1 MLPCTLL
8 GSLIGVQLNS
18 ILPDVVV
25 LGLLTILLFYM
36 AYKALRSAIKKF
48 RQENKEKREERQNNM
63 LAKNE
68 GEEGVEKKE
77 KEVNMVASNSPRQI
91 RPIEEIE
98 LAEIKHETKNHA
110 YEHSNPDKSLDKE
123 ECELPPINQPKDMTE
138 GPQEEEES
146 EQKQQQSERTEA
158 HSPIDVQEDVM
169 RSDEGSPA
177 RDEEEKEKSEKSESS
192 GDSET
197 ELQSMAKID
206 SPALRK
212 IKKTEKTH
220 FQWSKLLVFIVV
232 FIVLESSS
240 ILRGSRRAPSLVGI
254 KTCSWIDWSIYAF
267 TVLFIIGMTIY
278 GSIYLKRL
286 YIRKLKSDYEFK
298 KGDVHWTV
306 KKILLMIFIGFIAGL
321 ISGGLGLGG
330 GVIYNPLFLEL
341 GISPTVA
348 SATGMYLVMF
358 GTLTN
363 TILYAMADYLR
374 YDWGLWQAAFTV
386 TGSIIGLKLVN
397 KAIKKTGR
405 VSIIVFL
412 LALVIFGS
420 AIVIPVNSTFGLI
433 KDLDDGKNVFGFK
446 WLCD

>member
-1 MLPCTLL
+1 M
-8 GSLIGVQLNS
+8 
-18 ILPDVVV
+18 
-25 LGLLTILLFYM
+25 
-36 AYKALRSAIKKF
+36 K
-48 RQENKEKREERQNNM
+48 
-63 LAKNE
+63 
-68 GEEGVEKKE
+68 
-77 KEVNMVASNSPRQI
+77 
-91 RPIEEIE
+91 
-98 LAEIKHETKNHA
+98 
-110 YEHSNPDKSLDKE
+110 
-123 ECELPPINQPKDMTE
+123 
-138 GPQEEEES
+138 
-146 EQKQQQSERTEA
+146 
-158 HSPIDVQEDVM
+158 
-169 RSDEGSPA
+169 SDEGSL
-177 RDEEEKEKSEKSESS
+177 REEEKEKSESS

-197 ELQSMAKID
+197 ELQNMPREESPMLKKI
-206 SPALRK
+206 
-212 IKKTEKTH
+212 IKTEKTH
-220 FQWSKLLVFIVV
+220 WQWTKLFIFFLVFV
-232 FIVLESSS
+232 VLESSS

-254 KTCSWIDWSIYAF
+254 KTCSWIDWTIYGF
-267 TVLFIIGMTIY
+267 TVLFIIAMTVY

-286 YIRKLKSDYEFK
+286 YIRKVRTHYEFK

-306 KKILLMIFIGFIAGL
+306 KKILIMIFIGFIAGL

-386 TGSIIGLKLVN
+386 TGSLIGLKLVN

-420 AIVIPVNSTFGLI
+420 AIVIPVNSTFTLI